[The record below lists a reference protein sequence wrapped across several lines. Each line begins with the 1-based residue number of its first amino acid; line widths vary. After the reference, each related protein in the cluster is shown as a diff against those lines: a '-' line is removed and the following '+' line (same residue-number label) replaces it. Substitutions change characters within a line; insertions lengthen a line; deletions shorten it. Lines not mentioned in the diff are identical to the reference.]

1 MVRRKHQTPI
11 LLLLLLL
18 VSSHLPGVACFLVTS
33 RPALLLP
40 VAPNSDGVG
49 RCSSPADDGD
59 TTITALA
66 ATSATRDAAESLR
79 DSDQRPVRRVAII
92 GAGIAGLSLAHALH
106 STATDDL
113 EVIIFDSRSGPLD
126 YTAGAGVQINGGA
139 SVLLRI
145 SPELHGKVVRA
156 ALPLGNI
163 RSRAK
168 PWFQSDTTPNAF
180 STLLEINLESA
191 IRSAGGDAEKALIV
205 DGEVQ
210 AFTIMRGAL
219 QKILLEAL
227 PSTTRVE
234 LGKRLTNIR
243 ATDDGDGATCIFNND
258 ESSGPFDIVCGC
270 DGIQSAVKQ
279 YVDTHRITDEAGS
292 KQNALYSGIRIRYSM
307 EDCPEQASD
316 VAELRQYFGDGAYG
330 LFGTYGAGE
339 GETRKRGAYLIFND
353 RDYIGPFPKKKA
365 QSEADT
371 IAAPVEATE
380 AADENAEWTEV
391 GQRDTM
397 KADTLLR
404 MKESGLPDEELRP
417 VVEAADK
424 FFELGVYF
432 HNPFSFQGWSRKV
445 KGTEACYACLLGDS
459 SHAMPPFLGQGANQA
474 IQDAYC
480 LATKI
485 AEHNAIVSQEVAP
498 GEEAASTDAGTG
510 RPTTLGRLLKEYE
523 TLRWLPTTSIT
534 LKSIFLGYLETGG
547 EGLPSKLRD
556 GVFFTLGKLG
566 IATKVF
572 LDGATPRV

>member
-66 ATSATRDAAESLR
+66 ATSATRDAAESSR
-79 DSDQRPVRRVAII
+79 DSDQRPIRRVAII

-106 STATDDL
+106 SATDGDM
-113 EVIIFDSRSGPLD
+113 EVTVFDSRSGPLD

-139 SVLLRI
+139 SVLRRI

-307 EDCPEQASD
+307 EDCQQASD

-339 GETRKRGAYLIFND
+339 GETRKRGA
-353 RDYIGPFPKKKA
+353 
-365 QSEADT
+365 
-371 IAAPVEATE
+371 
-380 AADENAEWTEV
+380 
-391 GQRDTM
+391 
-397 KADTLLR
+397 
-404 MKESGLPDEELRP
+404 
-417 VVEAADK
+417 
-424 FFELGVYF
+424 
-432 HNPFSFQGWSRKV
+432 
-445 KGTEACYACLLGDS
+445 
-459 SHAMPPFLGQGANQA
+459 
-474 IQDAYC
+474 
-480 LATKI
+480 
-485 AEHNAIVSQEVAP
+485 
-498 GEEAASTDAGTG
+498 
-510 RPTTLGRLLKEYE
+510 
-523 TLRWLPTTSIT
+523 
-534 LKSIFLGYLETGG
+534 
-547 EGLPSKLRD
+547 
-556 GVFFTLGKLG
+556 
-566 IATKVF
+566 
-572 LDGATPRV
+572 